1 MTQDDGFEPLEPAN
15 LIVLGDKQKQT
26 RAFGGLLIDI
36 VKDEQYPE
44 KMRYLCVGRDG
55 EEYEVA
61 GNAALAR
68 RIKPSHVGCLIKLEF
83 KGWQRAGNNSYKIL
97 EVQAQPRSRTTDEQ
111 KAKFPRWHDFEP
123 KTDESK
129 EQPGTARSTAEPEAN
144 EGGEAPPVKD
154 ELDF

>member
-15 LIVLGDKQKQT
+15 LIVLGDKKKQS

-44 KMRYLCVGRDG
+44 KVRYLCVGRDG

-68 RIKPSHVGCLIKLEF
+68 RIKKSHIGCLIKLEF

-97 EVQAQPRSRTTDEQ
+97 EVQAQPRSRTTEAQ
-111 KAKFPRWHDFEP
+111 IAKFPRWNDFAEGAEGEP
-123 KTDESK
+123 A
-129 EQPGTARSTAEPEAN
+129 TAETAETAAAEPE
-144 EGGEAPPVKD
+144 GKGEAEPVGD
-154 ELDF
+154 VLDF